1 MPQAIANLMIV
12 LLIANLIQ
20 TVSNFLLIHT
30 GYFKVIARLSVLV
43 SLAATLATAIA
54 IVAGADLTGFIK
66 AFTAV
71 YVVERAVLSRRSPC
85 AARCERRREL
95 RKPARFA
102 RLNGPLATRGSITI
116 SGCITGATM
125 AKTPLSLKSKD
136 PSAVPAEPA
145 DAEVV
150 FEPQSQKRRPE
161 AGRYRLQVDR
171 QTKAT
176 YTTFE
181 AAEAQ
186 GMIIKKQF
194 KQVQVAIYDI
204 QASSNTIL
212 ELPA

>member
-1 MPQAIANLMIV
+1 MNKRAVFDRESRARRGFTLIELLVVVA
-12 LLIANLIQ
+12 LIALVAQ
-20 TVSNFLLIHT
+20 LVVSNLGHMIP
-30 GYFKVIARLSVLV
+30 S
-43 SLAATLATAIA
+43 TALTSQSNRF
-54 IVAGADLTGFIK
+54 VAQLDFI
-66 AFTAV
+66 
-71 YVVERAVLSRRSPC
+71 R
-85 AARCERRREL
+85 
-95 RKPARFA
+95 
-102 RLNGPLATRGSITI
+102 
-116 SGCITGATM
+116 
-125 AKTPLSLKSKD
+125 
-136 PSAVPAEPA
+136 A

-150 FEPQSQKRRPE
+150 FEPHSQKRRQE

-176 YTTFE
+176 YATFE

>member
-1 MPQAIANLMIV
+1 
-12 LLIANLIQ
+12 
-20 TVSNFLLIHT
+20 
-30 GYFKVIARLSVLV
+30 
-43 SLAATLATAIA
+43 
-54 IVAGADLTGFIK
+54 
-66 AFTAV
+66 
-71 YVVERAVLSRRSPC
+71 
-85 AARCERRREL
+85 
-95 RKPARFA
+95 
-102 RLNGPLATRGSITI
+102 
-116 SGCITGATM
+116 M

-136 PSAVPAEPA
+136 PAAVSAEPA

-186 GMIIKKQF
+186 GLIIKKKF
-194 KQVQVAIYDI
+194 SQVQVAIYDI
-204 QASSNTIL
+204 QASANTIL

>member
-1 MPQAIANLMIV
+1 
-12 LLIANLIQ
+12 
-20 TVSNFLLIHT
+20 
-30 GYFKVIARLSVLV
+30 
-43 SLAATLATAIA
+43 
-54 IVAGADLTGFIK
+54 
-66 AFTAV
+66 
-71 YVVERAVLSRRSPC
+71 
-85 AARCERRREL
+85 
-95 RKPARFA
+95 
-102 RLNGPLATRGSITI
+102 
-116 SGCITGATM
+116 M

-136 PSAVPAEPA
+136 TTAATPAEPA
-145 DAEVV
+145 DTAEVV
-150 FEPQSQKRRPE
+150 FEPQSQKRRAEP
-161 AGRYRLQVDR
+161 GRYRLQVDR

>member
-1 MPQAIANLMIV
+1 
-12 LLIANLIQ
+12 
-20 TVSNFLLIHT
+20 
-30 GYFKVIARLSVLV
+30 
-43 SLAATLATAIA
+43 
-54 IVAGADLTGFIK
+54 
-66 AFTAV
+66 
-71 YVVERAVLSRRSPC
+71 
-85 AARCERRREL
+85 
-95 RKPARFA
+95 
-102 RLNGPLATRGSITI
+102 
-116 SGCITGATM
+116 M
-125 AKTPLSLKSKD
+125 AKTPLSLKAKD
-136 PSAVPAEPA
+136 TAATPA
-145 DAEVV
+145 DSTDAEV

>member
-1 MPQAIANLMIV
+1 
-12 LLIANLIQ
+12 
-20 TVSNFLLIHT
+20 
-30 GYFKVIARLSVLV
+30 
-43 SLAATLATAIA
+43 
-54 IVAGADLTGFIK
+54 
-66 AFTAV
+66 
-71 YVVERAVLSRRSPC
+71 
-85 AARCERRREL
+85 
-95 RKPARFA
+95 
-102 RLNGPLATRGSITI
+102 
-116 SGCITGATM
+116 M
-125 AKTPLSLKSKD
+125 AKTPLSLKTKD
-136 PSAVPAEPA
+136 PSAVAAEPA
-145 DAEVV
+145 DTEVV

-212 ELPA
+212 ELPV

>member
-1 MPQAIANLMIV
+1 
-12 LLIANLIQ
+12 
-20 TVSNFLLIHT
+20 
-30 GYFKVIARLSVLV
+30 
-43 SLAATLATAIA
+43 
-54 IVAGADLTGFIK
+54 
-66 AFTAV
+66 
-71 YVVERAVLSRRSPC
+71 
-85 AARCERRREL
+85 
-95 RKPARFA
+95 
-102 RLNGPLATRGSITI
+102 
-116 SGCITGATM
+116 M
-125 AKTPLSLKSKD
+125 AKTPLSLKPKD
-136 PSAVPAEPA
+136 PVAVSESG

-150 FEPQSQKRRPE
+150 FEPHSQKRRQE

-176 YTTFE
+176 YATFE